1 MGKLE
6 GMEHCLQRVSD
17 LHTNLPPASFSSLL
31 SPQAYDDY
39 LDDVLSLDLAADPVS
54 EKSLHS
60 TNMLDFLVK
69 EEPLGEDDLK
79 ALQKDR
85 QKKDNH
91 NMSKNISLC
100 PVSSLDFCL
109 HRNSNYFILWA
120 SNGL

>member
-1 MGKLE
+1 MSIYHQSRTLV
-6 GMEHCLQRVSD
+6 CCPFVILI
-17 LHTNLPPASFSSLL
+17 P
-31 SPQAYDDY
+31 PQAYDDY
-39 LDDVLSLDLAADPVS
+39 LDDVLSLDLGTEPVS

-91 NMSKNISLC
+91 NMSENIFL
-100 PVSSLDFCL
+100 SSPDFCL
-109 HRNSNYFILWA
+109 HQDSNNFIL
-120 SNGL
+120 

>member
-1 MGKLE
+1 M
-6 GMEHCLQRVSD
+6 
-17 LHTNLPPASFSSLL
+17 SLCHSI

-39 LDDVLSLDLAADPVS
+39 LDDVLSLDLATEPVS

-91 NMSKNISLC
+91 NMSENFCFVYKKTQTIS
-100 PVSSLDFCL
+100 FYEAQIG
-109 HRNSNYFILWA
+109 NN
-120 SNGL
+120 